1 MHVSCEAKFFYIEEI
16 RHGTNVWHRERAL
29 EPSQNQYPL
38 EKKDLE
44 FMLETQKKAGLRIFC
59 AMLENL
65 EK

>member
-1 MHVSCEAKFFYIEEI
+1 MA
-16 RHGTNVWHRERAL
+16 
-29 EPSQNQYPL
+29 SQNQYPL

-44 FMLETQKKAGLRIFC
+44 FMLEAQKKAGLRIFC

>member
-1 MHVSCEAKFFYIEEI
+1 MA
-16 RHGTNVWHRERAL
+16 
-29 EPSQNQYPL
+29 SQNQYPL

-65 EK
+65 KK